1 MLDGQQFFEKIL
13 VPVDGSHSCLH
24 AKMLAVSIAKKLNSK
39 VTVVHVASHE
49 FMHPELKAQYQLPH
63 SILHKIDEA
72 DLETGKK
79 IIRNAEDIFREAD
92 IPVDARLVT
101 YENPAEYLL
110 ELIKDEKYDLV
121 VIGNRAETQ
130 SERFSLGSVTEKV
143 ARHAD
148 CPVLI
153 VKKKPKLQKL
163 LTAVDGSKY
172 ANKAVEFSA
181 QLAKVYR
188 ANLALVHVE
197 EDKLIRIGGP
207 QVVDCLGTVG
217 ECILK
222 DAATKVQGVAF
233 DNILATLGSINSSWY
248 TALTPASSIFLIN
261 SIIILGVGSASGEKP
276 LYGEIY
282 SRLYRFAKY
291 PKAKCPPYIILFD
304 LVLLKVSV
312 KFSSNSCNCFLY
324 SSAFSL

>member
-1 MLDGQQFFEKIL
+1 MIDKQLFEKIL

-24 AKMLAVSIAKKLNSK
+24 AKMLASSLAKTFNSK

-72 DLETGKK
+72 YLKAGKK
-79 IIRNAEDIFREAD
+79 IIRNAEELFREAGV
-92 IPVDARLVT
+92 PVDARLVT
-101 YENPAEYLL
+101 YEDPAEFLL
-110 ELIKDEKYDLV
+110 QLVKNEKFDLV

-130 SERFSLGSVTEKV
+130 SERYSLGSVTEKI
-143 ARHAD
+143 ARHAE

-153 VKKKPKLQKL
+153 VKQKPKIEKL

-172 ANKAVEFSA
+172 ADKALDYAA
-181 QLAKVYR
+181 QLAQHFS

-207 QVVDCLGTVG
+207 QVVDCIGTVG

-222 DAATKVQGVAF
+222 DAAQKVQGVPF
-233 DNILATLGSINSSWY
+233 DKMLEYGSPAEIIIKVAKKADVDIIIMGSRGLSSVRRYLLGSVSDDISMHARSSV
-248 TALTPASSIFLIN
+248 LI
-261 SIIILGVGSASGEKP
+261 V
-276 LYGEIY
+276 
-282 SRLYRFAKY
+282 R
-291 PKAKCPPYIILFD
+291 
-304 LVLLKVSV
+304 
-312 KFSSNSCNCFLY
+312 
-324 SSAFSL
+324 

>member
-1 MLDGQQFFEKIL
+1 MLDNQIFKKIL

-24 AKMLAVSIAKKLNSK
+24 AKMLAFSIAKTFNSK

-72 DLETGKK
+72 YLEAGKK
-79 IIRNAEDIFREAD
+79 IIRNAEEMFREAG

-101 YENPAEYLL
+101 FEDPAEYLL
-110 ELIKDEKYDLV
+110 ELVKDEKFDLV
-121 VIGNRAETQ
+121 VIGNRADTQ
-130 SERFSLGSVTEKV
+130 SERYSLGSVTEKI
-143 ARHAD
+143 ARHAE

-153 VKKKPKLQKL
+153 VKKKPKIQKL

-172 ANKAVEFSA
+172 ADKALEYA
-181 QLAKVYR
+181 ALLAKVYG

-197 EDKLIRIGGP
+197 EDKLVRIGGP

-233 DNILATLGSINSSWY
+233 NKVLEYGSPAEVIIKVAKKADVDIIVVGSRGLSSVRRYLLGSVSDDISMHARNSV
-248 TALTPASSIFLIN
+248 LI
-261 SIIILGVGSASGEKP
+261 V
-276 LYGEIY
+276 
-282 SRLYRFAKY
+282 R
-291 PKAKCPPYIILFD
+291 
-304 LVLLKVSV
+304 
-312 KFSSNSCNCFLY
+312 
-324 SSAFSL
+324 